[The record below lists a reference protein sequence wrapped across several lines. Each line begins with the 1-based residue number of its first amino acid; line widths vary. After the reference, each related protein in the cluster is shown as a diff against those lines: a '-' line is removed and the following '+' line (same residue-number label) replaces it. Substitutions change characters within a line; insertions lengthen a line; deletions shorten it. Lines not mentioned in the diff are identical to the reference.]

1 MFRPP
6 ALLAVLFGFAAT
18 TVTSTSRAQAA
29 GLDWRHLVHADLRLV
44 GEVQWPHAELWADKL
59 AANNDHY
66 ARLGDRRFAGGNAPA
81 VAAGFV
87 VRSPERV
94 VMLSLLNTV
103 SQCRTL
109 QADARLRIAIRRCPM
124 RLAIYETAGDKKTGG
139 QVLDA
144 GSACVLEHA
153 DPARALAPDREAG
166 AYAAYDP
173 VSRSIRLGVILSGR
187 AVPGCDLAVP
197 VPRQGGRRVP

>member
-1 MFRPP
+1 
-6 ALLAVLFGFAAT
+6 
-18 TVTSTSRAQAA
+18 
-29 GLDWRHLVHADLRLV
+29 
-44 GEVQWPHAELWADKL
+44 
-59 AANNDHY
+59 
-66 ARLGDRRFAGGNAPA
+66 
-81 VAAGFV
+81 
-87 VRSPERV
+87 
-94 VMLSLLNTV
+94 
-103 SQCRTL
+103 
-109 QADARLRIAIRRCPM
+109 M

-153 DPARALAPDREAG
+153 DTARALAPDREAG

-197 VPRQGGRRVP
+197 VPRQGGRLVP

>member
-1 MFRPP
+1 M
-6 ALLAVLFGFAAT
+6 AVLLGFAVA
-18 TVTSTSRAQAA
+18 TVTSAGHAQAA
-29 GLDWRHLVHADLRLV
+29 GLDWRHLVYADLRLV
-44 GEVQWPHAELWADKL
+44 GAANRPQAELWADKIE
-59 AANNDHY
+59 ANNDHY

-94 VMLSLLNTV
+94 VMLSLLNTA

-109 QADARLRIAIRRCPM
+109 QADARLRVAIRSCPM
-124 RLAIYETAGDKKTGG
+124 RLAIYETAGGENPGG

-144 GSACVLEHA
+144 GSACVLEYA
-153 DPARALAPDREAG
+153 DPARALASDREAG

-197 VPRQGGRRVP
+197 VPRRGGRLAP

>member
-1 MFRPP
+1 MLRSP
-6 ALLAVLFGFAAT
+6 ALLAVLLGFAAA
-18 TVTSTSRAQAA
+18 TVTSAGRAKAA
-29 GLDWRHLVHADLRLV
+29 GLDWRHLVYSDLRLV
-44 GEVQWPHAELWADKL
+44 GAAQWPHAELWADRI

-66 ARLGDRRFAGGNAPA
+66 ASLGDRRFAGGNAPA

-103 SQCRTL
+103 NQCQTL
-109 QADARLRIAIRRCPM
+109 EADPRLRVAIRRCPM
-124 RLAIYETAGDKKTGG
+124 RLAIYEAAGDKKTAG

-144 GSACVLEHA
+144 GSACILEDA
-153 DPARALAPDREAG
+153 DRARALGPDLQAG

-197 VPRQGGRRVP
+197 VPRRGGTLAP

>member
-1 MFRPP
+1 
-6 ALLAVLFGFAAT
+6 
-18 TVTSTSRAQAA
+18 
-29 GLDWRHLVHADLRLV
+29 
-44 GEVQWPHAELWADKL
+44 
-59 AANNDHY
+59 
-66 ARLGDRRFAGGNAPA
+66 
-81 VAAGFV
+81 
-87 VRSPERV
+87 
-94 VMLSLLNTV
+94 MLSLLNTV

-109 QADARLRIAIRRCPM
+109 QADARLRVAIRRCPM
-124 RLAIYETAGDKKTGG
+124 RLAIYETAGDKKMGG

-197 VPRQGGRRVP
+197 VPRQGGRLVP